1 MNSSVLGRVWVFGVQ
16 APHSSFFFE
25 KKIENHVLKFQII
38 LQKNLNVARDV
49 SYNCV
54 TFQFKIT
61 YTLGCT
67 KMMKMQI

>member
-1 MNSSVLGRVWVFGVQ
+1 MNPSVLGRVWVFGVQ
-16 APHSSFFFE
+16 APHSSIFL
-25 KKIENHVLKFQII
+25 KKNQNHVLKFQII
-38 LQKNLNVARDV
+38 LQKNLDVARDV